1 MMEVPPPDNFLDMGK
16 EEGRWKTRQAEPGGV
31 EEWGGIGIFS
41 SKMPGS
47 EGGGRLHFTNNL
59 EPWIGGHSP
68 RALSMYQF
76 LAEWRVKVKEGEPGW
91 REDITF
97 TFVSNVV
104 SILFLFFSAW
114 QGVDRLESARK
125 CKINC
130 SDFKTSLWQQLR
142 HKVQSRWFVYFRL
155 PLQSALFSFSLSPLR
170 HRHNVTIV
178 TLSVNYK
185 THANPKT
192 YQTKPCIHIHT

>member
-1 MMEVPPPDNFLDMGK
+1 M
-16 EEGRWKTRQAEPGGV
+16 R
-31 EEWGGIGIFS
+31 
-41 SKMPGS
+41 
-47 EGGGRLHFTNNL
+47 GGGRLHFTNNL

-91 REDITF
+91 REGISF

-142 HKVQSRWFVYFRL
+142 HIVQSRWVEFYLPMIL
-155 PLQSALFSFSLSPLR
+155 PLWGWMKCTPTPPNTTSTWGNDTPSTPIR
-170 HRHNVTIV
+170 DD
-178 TLSVNYK
+178 
-185 THANPKT
+185 
-192 YQTKPCIHIHT
+192 KPIAYDFR

>member
-1 MMEVPPPDNFLDMGK
+1 M
-16 EEGRWKTRQAEPGGV
+16 R
-31 EEWGGIGIFS
+31 
-41 SKMPGS
+41 
-47 EGGGRLHFTNNL
+47 GGGRLHFTNNL

-142 HKVQSRWFVYFRL
+142 QIVQSRYCMSMVAHSITCYSMLYCICTKEMVLSDWPNTGAGWEKTSKSPSLTQYQYFRA
-155 PLQSALFSFSLSPLR
+155 SW
-170 HRHNVTIV
+170 
-178 TLSVNYK
+178 
-185 THANPKT
+185 
-192 YQTKPCIHIHT
+192 